1 MESKIRNSGIDI
13 IGKTSW
19 GTHFCLFYQTKED
32 LIDILV
38 PYFKA
43 GLENNEYCM
52 WVTSEPLNEKE
63 AERAIRGAMPN
74 FDEYFKKKQIEIVHY
89 TEWYLRDGVFDL
101 DRVLN
106 GWVEKIENAIENGFE
121 GLRVTGNTAWLEDKD
136 WKDFRDYEE
145 EINNVIGNF
154 QMMAICTY
162 SLEKCGSFELLD
174 VIQNHQFA
182 LIRREGKW
190 ESFKSME
197 QIALERKLKETELRY
212 RTTFEQSPDG
222 IIILDLETTRA
233 VEFNIAICD
242 ILGYSREEFAELK
255 VADYDVIEDPSDA
268 RAHVQKVLQQGRDDF
283 ETKLRTKNGD
293 IKDIHVIAKVIELSG
308 KKYFQSIWR
317 DITERKKTERK
328 LKESEEKFKALFEN
342 TNDAIFIHDRGSQFI
357 EVNQTACEK
366 LGYTRKKLLKLAP
379 KDIIPP
385 GFKIDLQANIK
396 ALQEKGELMIEAEH
410 ITKDGII
417 IPVEINSRVFNFGGK
432 QTIISVVRDITERK
446 VVEQELKE
454 SEEKWRALSENS
466 PAHIMLCDREHK
478 ILFINRTVPDLSKE
492 EVIGIPAYNY
502 IPQKDRQLAIDYRD
516 SVWETGEPI
525 TYTTK
530 YITKKGDTRYFDVW
544 HSPVF
549 KNGKITALV
558 SQHID
563 ITERKKAER
572 NLKESEEKYS
582 TLAKLSP
589 VGIFHTDQKGDCLYV
604 NECWSQIS
612 GLTLDE
618 ALGAGWINGL
628 HRNDKKRVSAE
639 WYNAAENNIPF
650 ESEYRFKR
658 LDGKITWVYGQAI
671 AVKNDLGKI
680 TGYIGTITDISE
692 RIQAEQKL
700 KESEERYR
708 TIINFLGDPL
718 HVIDKNYKIIL
729 VNETLK
735 KWVKNLNL
743 DTELIGKTP
752 KEAWP
757 FLPDW
762 TMEHYHSI
770 FNNGNQVVTVGSLI
784 INNKEITTETRKI
797 PILKKEKVVQIIT
810 LIRDITKS
818 KKAER
823 ELRLSEENYRNLINN
838 LQDVIAEIDT
848 EGKVTYVS
856 PQITSLLG
864 YQLEEIIGKNYIGYV
879 HPEDIS
885 LVINGIKNALES
897 LFLSGIEF
905 RMKHKEGYYVFVSA
919 RGKMISVDGEQII
932 LGVISDITERQRAK
946 EELEQAQHNLGER
959 VKELTCLYGLSKLIE
974 SPGIPFED
982 ILNGVLK
989 LIPPAFQFPDITT
1002 SRITYDGR
1010 EYKFGNFEET
1020 KWKLS
1025 TKVEIIERILL
1036 IEVNYLEDKPFLK
1049 EEHDMI
1055 RDIGVRL
1062 KATLEEK
1069 EAQNRLRE
1077 SEEKYRMGFESSTDG
1092 IASAD
1097 MEGIFI
1103 DCNNAFLKM
1112 LGYSSK
1118 EIFKLGFRE
1127 VTPQRWHEMED
1138 SMMISQLADEKDS
1151 GIYEKEYIRKDGTIF
1166 PVNVRFWII
1175 KDDQGDPV
1183 RMWTIVR
1190 DITERKKAE
1199 EKITSLAKFPSENPH
1214 PVLRLNRN
1222 KIIYMN
1228 NSARY
1233 LLNVE
1238 ENDEIP
1244 DIIRKEVE
1252 RAFET
1257 NFIVDV
1263 DIELKDKVYSFT
1275 ITPFV
1280 EQNYVNLY
1288 GMDITESKL
1297 AELKLIE
1304 INKLK
1309 SEFLRRASHEL
1320 KTPLI
1325 SIKGYSDLILALHK
1339 DQISSEIISKLN
1351 EINRGCER
1359 LQNIINNLLETSR
1372 LESPELKPEVQKED
1386 LSFLIKFCVHEL
1398 QSLTQARNQT
1408 LDLNIQ
1414 DGQYGI
1420 FEKEEIHDVI
1430 SNLLTNAIKYTPP
1443 YGKISINTEE
1453 KGDFIMIS
1461 VKDNGIGFTE
1471 EQEGRIFKQFGKIE
1485 RYGQGLDLGID
1496 GTGLGLYIS
1505 KKIVESHGGEIWME
1519 SEGKSKGTTFYFT
1532 IPSIK

>member
-492 EVIGIPAYNY
+492 EVIGTPAYNY
-502 IPQKDRQLAIDYRD
+502 IPQKERQLAIDYRD

-530 YITKKGDTRYFDVW
+530 YKTKKGDTRYFDVW

-549 KNGKITALV
+549 QNGKITALV
-558 SQHID
+558 SQHMD
-563 ITERKKAER
+563 ITEHKKAEEALEKSEQKYKHLSNELEKKVIER
-572 NLKESEEKYS
+572 TKELKESE
-582 TLAKLSP
+582 
-589 VGIFHTDQKGDCLYV
+589 QK
-604 NECWSQIS
+604 
-612 GLTLDE
+612 
-618 ALGAGWINGL
+618 
-628 HRNDKKRVSAE
+628 
-639 WYNAAENNIPF
+639 
-650 ESEYRFKR
+650 
-658 LDGKITWVYGQAI
+658 
-671 AVKNDLGKI
+671 
-680 TGYIGTITDISE
+680 
-692 RIQAEQKL
+692 
-700 KESEERYR
+700 
-708 TIINFLGDPL
+708 
-718 HVIDKNYKIIL
+718 
-729 VNETLK
+729 
-735 KWVKNLNL
+735 
-743 DTELIGKTP
+743 
-752 KEAWP
+752 
-757 FLPDW
+757 
-762 TMEHYHSI
+762 
-770 FNNGNQVVTVGSLI
+770 
-784 INNKEITTETRKI
+784 
-797 PILKKEKVVQIIT
+797 
-810 LIRDITKS
+810 
-818 KKAER
+818 
-823 ELRLSEENYRNLINN
+823 
-838 LQDVIAEIDT
+838 
-848 EGKVTYVS
+848 
-856 PQITSLLG
+856 
-864 YQLEEIIGKNYIGYV
+864 
-879 HPEDIS
+879 
-885 LVINGIKNALES
+885 
-897 LFLSGIEF
+897 F
-905 RMKHKEGYYVFVSA
+905 R
-919 RGKMISVDGEQII
+919 KMISELDVGYFNIGMDGKLIFHNSAFNKIGGYNVSENFIGKIGKDFWVNPIEFKHYMEQILKNGSI
-932 LGVISDITERQRAK
+932 ENFIA
-946 EELEQAQHNLGER
+946 R
-959 VKELTCLYGLSKLIE
+959 VKKK
-974 SPGIPFED
+974 
-982 ILNGVLK
+982 NG
-989 LIPPAFQFPDITT
+989 
-1002 SRITYDGR
+1002 
-1010 EYKFGNFEET
+1010 
-1020 KWKLS
+1020 
-1025 TKVEIIERILL
+1025 
-1036 IEVNYLEDKPFLK
+1036 
-1049 EEHDMI
+1049 
-1055 RDIGVRL
+1055 
-1062 KATLEEK
+1062 
-1069 EAQNRLRE
+1069 
-1077 SEEKYRMGFESSTDG
+1077 
-1092 IASAD
+1092 
-1097 MEGIFI
+1097 EGIFI
-1103 DCNNAFLKM
+1103 ELNSHLVRDMNGNPTNIEGTFIDVTQKFEYEKKLREQN
-1112 LGYSSK
+1112 LRLK
-1118 EIFKLGFRE
+1118 EINEFKTNL
-1127 VTPQRWHEMED
+1127 M
-1138 SMMISQLADEKDS
+1138 
-1151 GIYEKEYIRKDGTIF
+1151 
-1166 PVNVRFWII
+1166 
-1175 KDDQGDPV
+1175 
-1183 RMWTIVR
+1183 
-1190 DITERKKAE
+1190 
-1199 EKITSLAKFPSENPH
+1199 
-1214 PVLRLNRN
+1214 NR
-1222 KIIYMN
+1222 
-1228 NSARY
+1228 
-1233 LLNVE
+1233 
-1238 ENDEIP
+1238 
-1244 DIIRKEVE
+1244 
-1252 RAFET
+1252 T
-1257 NFIVDV
+1257 
-1263 DIELKDKVYSFT
+1263 
-1275 ITPFV
+1275 
-1280 EQNYVNLY
+1280 
-1288 GMDITESKL
+1288 
-1297 AELKLIE
+1297 
-1304 INKLK
+1304 
-1309 SEFLRRASHEL
+1309 SHEL
-1320 KTPLI
+1320 QTPLI
-1325 SIKGYSDLILALHK
+1325 SILGFTDIILHKYKGKLDPDLIEYL
-1339 DQISSEIISKLN
+1339 EIINKKSYYLTRTIRSLIDTAYLEKDILQ
-1351 EINRGCER
+1351 IN
-1359 LQNIINNLLETSR
+1359 
-1372 LESPELKPEVQKED
+1372 VYKED
-1386 LSFLIKFCVHEL
+1386 LALLFRDCVKHLDRIIKF
-1398 QSLTQARNQT
+1398 RNQSVI
-1408 LDLNIQ
+1408 LNVNNILITNF
-1414 DGQYGI
+1414 DKGTI
-1420 FEKEEIHDVI
+1420 HRVFE
-1430 SNLLTNAIKYTPP
+1430 SLLENAINNTPSG
-1443 YGKISINTEE
+1443 GKIEVRSIIEE
-1453 KGDFIMIS
+1453 DFYIIS
-1461 VKDNGIGFTE
+1461 VKDNGIGLLKKE
-1471 EQEGRIFKQFGKIE
+1471 VRQLFKPFGKIE
-1485 RYGQGLDLGID
+1485 RYGKGVDVVID
-1496 GTGLGLYIS
+1496 GTGLSLYIS
-1505 KKIVESHGGEIWME
+1505 KRIIELHGGKIWV
-1519 SEGKSKGTTFYFT
+1519 KSKGRNLGSTFFFSLP
-1532 IPSIK
+1532 IVND

>member
-1 MESKIRNSGIDI
+1 MS
-13 IGKTSW
+13 T
-19 GTHFCLFYQTKED
+19 TTKE
-32 LIDILV
+32 
-38 PYFKA
+38 
-43 GLENNEYCM
+43 
-52 WVTSEPLNEKE
+52 T
-63 AERAIRGAMPN
+63 
-74 FDEYFKKKQIEIVHY
+74 
-89 TEWYLRDGVFDL
+89 
-101 DRVLN
+101 
-106 GWVEKIENAIENGFE
+106 VEKAI
-121 GLRVTGNTAWLEDKD
+121 T
-136 WKDFRDYEE
+136 
-145 EINNVIGNF
+145 
-154 QMMAICTY
+154 
-162 SLEKCGSFELLD
+162 D
-174 VIQNHQFA
+174 VA
-182 LIRREGKW
+182 
-190 ESFKSME
+190 
-197 QIALERKLKETELRY
+197 TDVELRK
-212 RTTFEQSPDG
+212 
-222 IIILDLETTRA
+222 
-233 VEFNIAICD
+233 
-242 ILGYSREEFAELK
+242 EFAELK
-255 VADYDVIEDPSDA
+255 VTDYDVIEDPSDT

-417 IPVEINSRVFNFGGK
+417 IPVEINSRIFNFGGK

-492 EVIGIPAYNY
+492 EVIGTPAYNY
-502 IPQKDRQLAIDYRD
+502 IPQKNRQLAIDYRD

-549 KNGKITALV
+549 QNGKITALV

-618 ALGAGWINGL
+618 ALGAGWIKGL

-762 TMEHYHSI
+762 TMEDYHSI
-770 FNNGNQVVTVGSLI
+770 FNNGNPVVTVGSLI
-784 INNKEITTETRKI
+784 INNKEITTEIRKI

-810 LIRDITKS
+810 LIRDITES
-818 KKAER
+818 KKAEQK
-823 ELRLSEENYRNLINN
+823 L
-838 LQDVIAEIDT
+838 
-848 EGKVTYVS
+848 K
-856 PQITSLLG
+856 
-864 YQLEEIIGKNYIGYV
+864 
-879 HPEDIS
+879 
-885 LVINGIKNALES
+885 ES
-897 LFLSGIEF
+897 
-905 RMKHKEGYYVFVSA
+905 K
-919 RGKMISVDGEQII
+919 
-932 LGVISDITERQRAK
+932 
-946 EELEQAQHNLGER
+946 HNLGER
-959 VKELTCLYGLSKLIE
+959 VKELTCLYRLSRLMEEPNISFKNLIY
-974 SPGIPFED
+974 GILD
-982 ILNGVLK
+982 
-989 LIPPAFQFPDITT
+989 LIPPAWQFPDITIA
-1002 SRITYDGR
+1002 RITYDGR
-1010 EYKFGNFEET
+1010 EYELGNFEET
-1020 KWKLS
+1020 EWKLS
-1025 TKVEIIERILL
+1025 TKVKIIEKPLS
-1036 IEVNYLEDKPFLK
+1036 IEVYYLEDKSFLK
-1049 EEHDMI
+1049 EEHDLI

-1062 KATLEEK
+1062 KVTLEKK
-1069 EAQNRLRE
+1069 ETQKRLRE
-1077 SEEKYRMGFESSTDG
+1077 SEEKYRMGFKSSTDG

-1097 MEGIFI
+1097 MEGTFI
-1103 DCNNAFLKM
+1103 DCNNAFLEM
-1112 LGYSSK
+1112 LGYTRD
-1118 EIFKLGFRE
+1118 ELFKLNFRDI
-1127 VTPQRWHEMED
+1127 TPQRWHEMED
-1138 SMMISQLADEKDS
+1138 NMIISQLTDGKDS
-1151 GIYEKEYIRKDGTIF
+1151 GIYEKEYIRKDGTNF
-1166 PVNVRFWII
+1166 PVNARFWII

-1199 EKITSLAKFPSENPH
+1199 EKITDLAKFPSENPH

-1222 KIIYMN
+1222 RVIYVN
-1228 NSARY
+1228 NSGNY
-1233 LLNVE
+1233 LLDVE
-1238 ENDEIP
+1238 EDDEIP
-1244 DIIRKEVE
+1244 EIFRKEVE

-1263 DIELKDKVYSFT
+1263 DIELKDRVYSFT

>member
-13 IGKTSW
+13 IGKTPW

-43 GLENNEYCM
+43 GLESNEYCM

-63 AERAIRGAMPN
+63 AEEAIRGAMPN

-106 GWVEKIENAIENGFE
+106 GWVEKIESAIENGFE

-190 ESFKSME
+190 ESFKNME

-255 VADYDVIEDPSDA
+255 VTDYDVIEDPSDT

-417 IPVEINSRVFNFGGK
+417 IPVEINSRIFNFGGK

-492 EVIGIPAYNY
+492 EVIGTPAYNY
-502 IPQKDRQLAIDYRD
+502 IPQKNRQLAIDYRD

-549 KNGKITALV
+549 QNGKITALV

-618 ALGAGWINGL
+618 ALGAGWIKGL

-700 KESEERYR
+700 KES
-708 TIINFLGDPL
+708 
-718 HVIDKNYKIIL
+718 K
-729 VNETLK
+729 
-735 KWVKNLNL
+735 
-743 DTELIGKTP
+743 
-752 KEAWP
+752 
-757 FLPDW
+757 
-762 TMEHYHSI
+762 
-770 FNNGNQVVTVGSLI
+770 
-784 INNKEITTETRKI
+784 
-797 PILKKEKVVQIIT
+797 
-810 LIRDITKS
+810 
-818 KKAER
+818 
-823 ELRLSEENYRNLINN
+823 
-838 LQDVIAEIDT
+838 
-848 EGKVTYVS
+848 
-856 PQITSLLG
+856 
-864 YQLEEIIGKNYIGYV
+864 
-879 HPEDIS
+879 
-885 LVINGIKNALES
+885 
-897 LFLSGIEF
+897 
-905 RMKHKEGYYVFVSA
+905 
-919 RGKMISVDGEQII
+919 
-932 LGVISDITERQRAK
+932 
-946 EELEQAQHNLGER
+946 HNLGER
-959 VKELTCLYGLSKLIE
+959 VKELTCLYRLSRLMEEPNISFKNLIY
-974 SPGIPFED
+974 GILD
-982 ILNGVLK
+982 
-989 LIPPAFQFPDITT
+989 LIPPAWQFPDITIA
-1002 SRITYDGR
+1002 RITYDGR
-1010 EYKFGNFEET
+1010 EYELGNFEET
-1020 KWKLS
+1020 EWKLS
-1025 TKVEIIERILL
+1025 TKVKIIEKPLS
-1036 IEVNYLEDKPFLK
+1036 IEVYYLEDKSFLK
-1049 EEHDMI
+1049 EEHDLI

-1062 KATLEEK
+1062 KVTLEKK
-1069 EAQNRLRE
+1069 ETQKRLRE
-1077 SEEKYRMGFESSTDG
+1077 SEEKYRMGFKSSTDG

-1097 MEGIFI
+1097 MEGTFI
-1103 DCNNAFLKM
+1103 DCNNAFLEM
-1112 LGYSSK
+1112 LGYTRD
-1118 EIFKLGFRE
+1118 ELFKLNFRDI
-1127 VTPQRWHEMED
+1127 TPQRWHEMED
-1138 SMMISQLADEKDS
+1138 NMIISQLTDGKDS
-1151 GIYEKEYIRKDGTIF
+1151 GIYEKEYIRKDGTNF
-1166 PVNVRFWII
+1166 PVNARFWII

-1199 EKITSLAKFPSENPH
+1199 EKITDLAKFPSENPH

-1222 KIIYMN
+1222 RVIYVN
-1228 NSARY
+1228 NSGNY
-1233 LLNVE
+1233 LLDVE
-1238 ENDEIP
+1238 EDDEIP
-1244 DIIRKEVE
+1244 EIFRKEVE

-1263 DIELKDKVYSFT
+1263 DIELKDRVYSFT